1 MNHKIVAV
9 SILFVL
15 AFSILTLPLATL
27 GQNSMGINI
36 LQLTPTDAA
45 GSKGESV
52 NLIGTIYSSNGSYQI
67 FIGKTMVAQ
76 GTAEGYYVDANFT
89 VPELPAASYALILRD
104 VKINVNAS
112 DTFTVQSGYAITP
125 SSSAIQEG
133 GSVSLTAAVYGGSLG
148 TSYGATVTVTSP
160 SGTTYTATTNLGTPD
175 VQGTASKTLTFPS
188 SDFSSTGD
196 TTASG
201 TYQLSL
207 NSSMATNSFN
217 VNILDQSTYHRGQT
231 MTIRAIGYTPDSAA
245 TITIAGSSG
254 TIETLSVTA
263 NSSGVIQTTW
273 TVASSTPIGDCSV
286 KISGSGK
293 STEDKQTFT
302 VSGYSV
308 TIKVVNL
315 SGTAVPGINVECI
328 DSATGTKT
336 NQTSDASGQATFGL
350 ETGEHKL
357 TAYWNS
363 VKVGETD
370 ITVTGDGTFT
380 LTCQLS
386 DMKITVKSKDGTPI
400 PFVDLAISYQHQGGS
415 GSSTGQTGPAGSY
428 TLASTVA
435 GATYTI
441 AASLYGQTFNSG
453 NNTAV
458 SQSTATTQVTIICPT
473 ETLTLTVTGYNNQAI
488 SGAKVELVEVTNGL
502 FYSATAGNDGVANL
516 EATFGTYRQ
525 RIYKDNALISETTQE
540 LFASNQKIVR
550 CTIYGI
556 DLSVKV
562 VDLFGSPISN
572 AQVTINGAQQT
583 SASTASDGK
592 ATFGSI
598 IGGDM
603 QIVTQIQGTNGA
615 SQAIAVYVNEPTT
628 VEMKLQNYV
637 SVGGMLMQASTLT
650 TIILV
655 LIIAVIFVIIEVV
668 RRKKPNLPL

>member
-655 LIIAVIFVIIEVV
+655 LVIAVIFVIIEVV

>member
-1 MNHKIVAV
+1 
-9 SILFVL
+9 
-15 AFSILTLPLATL
+15 
-27 GQNSMGINI
+27 MGINI

>member
-1 MNHKIVAV
+1 
-9 SILFVL
+9 
-15 AFSILTLPLATL
+15 
-27 GQNSMGINI
+27 MGINI

-655 LIIAVIFVIIEVV
+655 LVIAVIFVIIEVV

>member
-36 LQLTPTDAA
+36 LQLTPSDAV
-45 GSKGESV
+45 GSKGENV
-52 NLIGTIYSSNGSYQI
+52 NLIGTIYTSNGSYQV

-76 GTAEGYYVDANFT
+76 GNAQGYYVEANFT

-112 DTFTVQSGYAITP
+112 DTFTVQTGYDVTP
-125 SSSAIQEG
+125 SSSSIQEG
-133 GSVSLTAAVYGGSLG
+133 GSVTLTAAVYGGSLG

-175 VQGTASKTLTFPS
+175 VKGTASKTLTFPS
-188 SDFSSTGD
+188 SDFSSSGD
-196 TTASG
+196 TAASG
-201 TYQLSL
+201 SYKLSFNTSL
-207 NSSMATNSFN
+207 ATNSFN
-217 VNILDQSTYHRGQT
+217 VNILDEITYHRGQS

-263 NSSGVIQTTW
+263 DSSGVIQTTW

-315 SGTAVPGINVECI
+315 SGTAVPGINVESV

-336 NQTSDASGQATFGL
+336 NQTSDSSGSAVFGL
-350 ETGEHKL
+350 ETGVHKL

-386 DMKITVKSKDGTPI
+386 DMKITVKGKDGTPI
-400 PFVDLAISYQHQGGS
+400 PFVDLAISYQTQGGS

-428 TLASTVA
+428 TLSSTVA

-441 AASLYGQTFNSG
+441 AASLYGQIFNSG

-458 SQSTATTQVTIICPT
+458 SQSTATTQVTIICPS
-473 ETLTLTVTGYNNQAI
+473 EVLTLTVTGYNNQAI
-488 SGAKVELVEVTNGL
+488 SGAKVELIEVTNGL
-502 FYSATAGNDGVANL
+502 FYSATVGSDGVANL
-516 EATFGTYRQ
+516 EANFGTYRLK
-525 RIYKDNALISETTQE
+525 IYKDNALIRETTQE
-540 LFASNQKIVR
+540 LFASNQKTVR

-562 VDLFGSPISN
+562 VDLLGSPISN

-603 QIVTQIQGTNGA
+603 QIVAQIQGTSGA

-628 VEMKLQNYV
+628 VQVKLENYV

-650 TIILV
+650 TIIIV
-655 LIIAVIFVIIEVV
+655 LAIAVIFAIIEVV

>member
-1 MNHKIVAV
+1 MNHKIVAL

-36 LQLTPTDAA
+36 LQLTPSDAV

-52 NLIGTIYSSNGSYQI
+52 NLIGTIYTSNGSYQV

-112 DTFTVQSGYAITP
+112 DTYTVESGYAIIP
-125 SSSAIQEG
+125 SSSSIQEG
-133 GSVSLTAAVYGGSLG
+133 GSISLTAAVYGGSLG
-148 TSYGATVTVTSP
+148 TNYGATVTVTSP

-217 VNILDQSTYHRGQT
+217 VNILDQTTYHRGQT
-231 MTIRAIGYTPDSAA
+231 MTIRAIGYTPNSAA

-254 TIETLSVTA
+254 AIETLSATA
-263 NSSGVIQTTW
+263 DSSGVIQTTW

-308 TIKVVNL
+308 TVKVVNL
-315 SGTAVPGINVECI
+315 SGTAVPDINVECV
-328 DSATGTKT
+328 DSVTGTKT
-336 NQTSDASGQATFGL
+336 NQTSDSSGSAVFGL
-350 ETGEHKL
+350 ETGDHQL

-386 DMKITVKSKDGTPI
+386 DMKITVKGKDGTPI
-400 PFVDLAISYQHQGGS
+400 PFVDLAISYQYQGGS
-415 GSSTGQTGPAGSY
+415 GSSTGQTGPSGYY

-458 SQSTATTQVTIICPT
+458 SQSTATTQVTIICPS
-473 ETLTLTVTGYNNQAI
+473 EALTLTVTGYNNQAVP
-488 SGAKVELVEVTNGL
+488 GAKVELVEVTNGL
-502 FYSATAGNDGVANL
+502 FYSATAGSDGVANL
-516 EATFGTYRQ
+516 EATFGTYRLK
-525 RIYKDNALISETTQE
+525 IYKDNALISETTQE
-540 LFASNQKIVR
+540 LFASNQKTVR

-562 VDLFGSPISN
+562 VDLLGSPISN

-603 QIVTQIQGTNGA
+603 QIVAQIQGTSGA
-615 SQAIAVYVNEPTT
+615 SQAITVYVNEPTT
-628 VEMKLQNYV
+628 VQMKLENYV

-650 TIILV
+650 TIIIV
-655 LIIAVIFVIIEVV
+655 LAIAVIFAIIEVV